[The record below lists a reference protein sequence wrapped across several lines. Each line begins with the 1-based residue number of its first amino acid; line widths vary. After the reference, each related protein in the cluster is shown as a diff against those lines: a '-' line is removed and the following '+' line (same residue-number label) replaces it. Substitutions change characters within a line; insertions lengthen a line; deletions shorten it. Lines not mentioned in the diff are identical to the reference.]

1 MVQLSDDSVH
11 GTMLRVEDAIEHLGQ
26 LLTATCAHRADEHI
40 LPIDADNRVIAQDI
54 SARVNV
60 PAYENS
66 AVDGYAFAHASLDQ
80 ASASTTLRLL
90 GDAEF
95 AGQEAGTTIA
105 AGQAVQITT
114 GAAMPPGT
122 DTVCMFEDVLGQ
134 QTDNLKLPSALKI
147 GDNVRPEG
155 EDFAAGEPILRPGMR
170 FNPIQLAALIATGHG
185 TAPLAVRPKV
195 RILVCSTGDELGQK
209 AGESVLDANGPM
221 LTSFLKHRWQFDA
234 ALHTAVLPDDDA
246 AVAAFFTEQAPKW
259 DVIITTGAVSTGDRD
274 FMRSGFQR
282 AGGTLGYW
290 RVAIKPGRPIAVGT
304 LGQAVWIGL
313 PGNPVAALV
322 TLLLIALPALRM
334 ANGEPADTAY
344 DRQWVQLT
352 HALRKKKSRTEYT
365 RVHITRS
372 DDPEHVGDIAK
383 AARVN
388 KIGAGMISSLLY
400 ADGLAELGYGDD
412 QIEDGT
418 ILSYIPWEQFGL

>member
-11 GTMLRVEDAIEHLGQ
+11 GKMLRVEDAVERLSQLLRTTCAQRPDEHLPP
-26 LLTATCAHRADEHI
+26 L
-40 LPIDADNRVIAQDI
+40 DADNRVVAQNI
-54 SARVNV
+54 NARVNV

-66 AVDGYAFAHASLDQ
+66 AVDGYAFAHASLSPT
-80 ASASTTLRLL
+80 APTTPLTLL
-90 GDAEF
+90 PDAEF
-95 AGQEAGTTIA
+95 AGQEAGTNIPS
-105 AGQAVQITT
+105 GQAVQITT
-114 GAAMPPGT
+114 GAGMPPGT
-122 DTVCMFEDVLGQ
+122 DTVCMFEDVLNQ
-134 QTDNLKLPSALKI
+134 QGDVLTLPSALKP
-147 GDNVRPEG
+147 GDNVRPKG
-155 EDFAAGEPILRPGMR
+155 EDFATGEPILQAGMR
-170 FNPIQLAALIATGHG
+170 FNPIQLAALIATGQG
-185 TAPLAVRPKV
+185 AERLAVRPKL
-195 RILVCSTGDELGQK
+195 RILVCSTGDELGSK
-209 AGESVLDANGPM
+209 AGENVLDANGPM

-234 ALHTAVLPDDDA
+234 ALHTAVLPDDEA
-246 AVAAFFTEQAPKW
+246 AVSAFFMEQAPKW
-259 DVIITTGAVSTGDRD
+259 DAIITTGAVSTGDRD
-274 FMRSGFQR
+274 FMRSGFQK

-322 TLLLIALPALRM
+322 TLLMIALPALRM
-334 ANGEPADTAY
+334 ANGEPASTIY

-365 RVHITRS
+365 RVQITRPR
-372 DDPEHVGDIAK
+372 DPKHSGDIAK

-400 ADGLAELGYGDD
+400 ADGLAELDYGDD
-412 QIEDGT
+412 QIGDGT